1 MDSLHAGTEAEL
13 LDRLQFAYEARGF
26 AFERHPA
33 AALLPDFLAGYAPD
47 AVAQREGETV
57 VIEVRPR
64 SDDPAEA
71 AEIARVA
78 DALKGRPG
86 YRFELVIA
94 ERPGSGTAGELD
106 ADEQGLRDRL
116 QTARRLLGMQDMASA
131 LIVAW
136 STLEGLVR
144 ARLGDAARGVHRPM
158 TAKSLVAAL
167 VSFGLIEDEEE
178 ADLAKLAEQRN
189 RFAHGDTRTPVDARQ
204 IEALIAL
211 IERILESEPVDHV

>member
-47 AVAQREGETV
+47 
-57 VIEVRPR
+57 
-64 SDDPAEA
+64 
-71 AEIARVA
+71 A